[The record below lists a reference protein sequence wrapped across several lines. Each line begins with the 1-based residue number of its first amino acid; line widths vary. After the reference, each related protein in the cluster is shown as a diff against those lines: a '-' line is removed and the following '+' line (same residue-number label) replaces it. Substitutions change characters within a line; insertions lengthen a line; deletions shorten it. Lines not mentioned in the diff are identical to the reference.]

1 MFLSYKDELSDAIN
15 NFKDNTNFYKI
26 DNLSIPIISYNYL
39 NDILEIIENIT
50 NHYPF
55 HVSYDEYNRENNI
68 FRELYDYKVYYIKT
82 SVSISS
88 KFNNYDYTIKD
99 ELQLPE
105 TIKKEGSFNYIQ
117 RHPFVRLF
125 DIFYDDLTDSKLWYF
140 YQGLSITNEVRKFR
154 NTYMRDIQYSMPYT
168 ELVKDDNTF
177 NFNKKLVNNLLY
189 TNMTKAYSI
198 VEMFHNFVKKC
209 NTYTDSQLKSTETK
223 DTLQKFNDIFHKI
236 NSKFKQLMDL
246 YNKTT

>member
-15 NFKDNTNFYKI
+15 NFKDNTNFYKN

-125 DIFYDDLTDSKLWYF
+125 DIFYDDLSDSKLWYF
-140 YQGLSITNEVRKFR
+140 YYGLSITNEVRKFR
-154 NTYMRDIQYSMPYT
+154 NTYMRDIQY
-168 ELVKDDNTF
+168 
-177 NFNKKLVNNLLY
+177 
-189 TNMTKAYSI
+189 
-198 VEMFHNFVKKC
+198 
-209 NTYTDSQLKSTETK
+209 
-223 DTLQKFNDIFHKI
+223 
-236 NSKFKQLMDL
+236 
-246 YNKTT
+246 YNKLIYLQYNILFYLILLLINNIQNYKNLRVKSFIIYDFSRTTYNQK

>member
-15 NFKDNTNFYKI
+15 NFKDNTNFYKN

-99 ELQLPE
+99 EL
-105 TIKKEGSFNYIQ
+105 
-117 RHPFVRLF
+117 
-125 DIFYDDLTDSKLWYF
+125 
-140 YQGLSITNEVRKFR
+140 
-154 NTYMRDIQYSMPYT
+154 
-168 ELVKDDNTF
+168 
-177 NFNKKLVNNLLY
+177 
-189 TNMTKAYSI
+189 
-198 VEMFHNFVKKC
+198 
-209 NTYTDSQLKSTETK
+209 
-223 DTLQKFNDIFHKI
+223 
-236 NSKFKQLMDL
+236 
-246 YNKTT
+246 